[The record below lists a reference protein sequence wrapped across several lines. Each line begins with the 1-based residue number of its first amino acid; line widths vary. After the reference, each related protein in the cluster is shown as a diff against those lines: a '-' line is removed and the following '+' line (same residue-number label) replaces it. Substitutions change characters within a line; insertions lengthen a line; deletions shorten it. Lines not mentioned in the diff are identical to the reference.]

1 MKQHSKCI
9 KLKKKTDSRP
19 DLLICF
25 GFLKI
30 KYAGADTDTSM
41 MSPAH
46 SFCRQ
51 ISKEQFERQRVSAS
65 QGAIVELLENIIQD
79 KNMSIKDKKKKLKQV
94 REKRSRT
101 IARLSLW
108 RS

>member
-1 MKQHSKCI
+1 MKLTNVKWVP
-9 KLKKKTDSRP
+9 KKFLFTPRP
-19 DLLICF
+19 DRLTCF

-41 MSPAH
+41 MSPAQ

-51 ISKEQFERQRVSAS
+51 ISREQFELQRVSAS

-94 REKRSRT
+94 
-101 IARLSLW
+101 
-108 RS
+108 